1 MPLQVFVRLSRHRS
15 ARAGALL
22 LTLVFLMAIFAGSI
36 APNGY
41 DDQNLFTRLK
51 PPSKEFWMGTDQ
63 LGRDIFDRIVWG
75 ARISLQVGF
84 LATSISLVVG
94 TTLGLIAGYYGRW
107 IDRAIMGVTEVFL
120 AFPGI
125 LLAIAVVSIF
135 GPGLTNVMIAVGI
148 ANVPQFARLARGSTL
163 SAKEMDFIEAERAI
177 GVGHLRILLVHI
189 LPNIIG
195 PIVVL
200 ATLSVGTSILSAAGL
215 SFLGLGAQPP
225 VPDWGGMISQGRQ
238 FLRTAWWVGVFPGV
252 AILITVL
259 GFNLLGDGLRDA
271 LDPRMRLAK
280 QQRDEA
286 AAAQPAQVSDAAGQS

>member
-1 MPLQVFVRLSRHRS
+1 L
-15 ARAGALL
+15 A
-22 LTLVFLMAIFAGSI
+22 LVFLMALFAGVI

-41 DDQNLFTRLK
+41 DDQNLLTRLK
-51 PPSKEFWMGTDQ
+51 PPSKEFWLGTDQ
-63 LGRDIFDRIVWG
+63 LGRSIFDRIVWG

-84 LATSISLVVG
+84 LATAISLVVG
-94 TTLGLIAGYYGRW
+94 TALGLVAGFYGRW
-107 IDRAIMGVTEVFL
+107 IDRAIMGVMEVFL

-148 ANVPQFARLARGSTL
+148 ANVPQFARLVRGSTL
-163 SAKEMDFIEAERAI
+163 AAKELEFIEAERAL
-177 GVGHLRILLVHI
+177 GVSNGRILVVHI

-200 ATLSVGTSILSAAGL
+200 ATLTVGTSILSAAGL

-225 VPDWGGMISQGRQ
+225 IPDWGGMISQGRQ
-238 FLRTAWWVGVFPGV
+238 FLRTAWWVGVFPGL

-271 LDPRMRLAK
+271 LDPRMRLT
-280 QQRDEA
+280 RR
-286 AAAQPAQVSDAAGQS
+286 PR